1 MEKWKTA
8 KTAPSHFPT
17 GSTARLSVHELKIK
31 SGQITCYKKRPFSF
45 ATDRKE
51 WQERVAGQSVAGLSA
66 RSAVGYR
73 LSKVRTCF
81 KHRVSGQKGT
91 SREDPNGL
99 I

>member
-45 ATDRKE
+45 ATDTGGIEGVEMR
-51 WQERVAGQSVAGLSA
+51 G
-66 RSAVGYR
+66 
-73 LSKVRTCF
+73 
-81 KHRVSGQKGT
+81 
-91 SREDPNGL
+91 
-99 I
+99 